1 MAEVIPMMGGR
12 DFAAVGDSTA
22 EYDIHAQSP
31 LVGGEYQHEQQPQ
44 GQQPAAGGDQYA
56 EYSPYPPPHHQ
67 APQAAGGDPVY
78 VSQPP
83 HFDAAPPTHGFQNIN
98 DDSNHQ
104 DSIDEKPRSST
115 NTQVI
120 IDQERLER
128 PMKLFVGQVPKDM
141 AEEDLAFLFEP
152 YGRILDLTIIRDR
165 RSGNHRGCAFV
176 TYESGED
183 AMKVVD
189 EMHGKYTFEGAS
201 WPAQVRPAQGEIDDD
216 LRSDGKFF
224 WCHRWCRFA
233 FSLHQSHSLLFRF
246 PFFKDVSKLFVG
258 QLPRD
263 VDEQFIRELFAPYGE
278 ISSIFVIK
286 KKSETKNGCAFVKFA
301 ERDMAQAA
309 IDSLDGEIRMEG
321 VDKPLKVKFADPNK
335 QQQWQQRGGGTPTRA
350 PVHPNHNDMY
360 MNQRG
365 MMGGGYYMTHPPG
378 SMSPVYPQAVSPEE
392 YSQTDGTPPA
402 AIMTPGMQP
411 PPLMG
416 MPPGAYQHGHESP
429 VPPYHQA
436 MPHPYHQGYV
446 SYGHGPPS
454 PYGHGQ
460 QRQSSPSF
468 GRDARGPPMPRRPRE
483 GPAGANLFIY
493 HLPIDLTDA
502 DLATAFNPFGNVIS
516 AKVYVDRYTGESKG
530 FGFVSYDS
538 VVSAELAIEQMNGF
552 QIGNKRLKVQHKR
565 VSHRPPQ
572 TGLANPEANMPLMAH
587 PLAQPSH
594 HGYYDQHQMP
604 GGPGPYDQNVGSSQ
618 PPQQINVSGLIR
630 DVGALEADDNGS
642 DPQVANE
649 S

>member
-1 MAEVIPMMGGR
+1 MMGGR

-78 VSQPP
+78 GTQPP

-165 RSGNHRGCAFV
+165 RSGSHRGCAFV

-216 LRSDGKFF
+216 LRSD
-224 WCHRWCRFA
+224 
-233 FSLHQSHSLLFRF
+233 
-246 PFFKDVSKLFVG
+246 DVSKLFVG

>member
-1 MAEVIPMMGGR
+1 MVT
-12 DFAAVGDSTA
+12 DDVGCFYIIS
-22 EYDIHAQSP
+22 IS
-31 LVGGEYQHEQQPQ
+31 
-44 GQQPAAGGDQYA
+44 
-56 EYSPYPPPHHQ
+56 YS
-67 APQAAGGDPVY
+67 
-78 VSQPP
+78 S
-83 HFDAAPPTHGFQNIN
+83 
-98 DDSNHQ
+98 
-104 DSIDEKPRSST
+104 
-115 NTQVI
+115 
-120 IDQERLER
+120 
-128 PMKLFVGQVPKDM
+128 
-141 AEEDLAFLFEP
+141 FLFP
-152 YGRILDLTIIRDR
+152 I
-165 RSGNHRGCAFV
+165 
-176 TYESGED
+176 
-183 AMKVVD
+183 
-189 EMHGKYTFEGAS
+189 
-201 WPAQVRPAQGEIDDD
+201 
-216 LRSDGKFF
+216 
-224 WCHRWCRFA
+224 FA
-233 FSLHQSHSLLFRF
+233 
-246 PFFKDVSKLFVG
+246 DVSKLFVG

-278 ISSIFVIK
+278 ISSVFVIK

-301 ERDMAQAA
+301 DRDMAQAA
-309 IDSLDGEIRMEG
+309 INALDGEIRMEG

-446 SYGHGPPS
+446 YGHGPPS

-460 QRQSSPSF
+460 QRQNSPSF
-468 GRDARGPPMPRRPRE
+468 GRDARGPPPVPRRPRE

-538 VVSAELAIEQMNGF
+538 VMSAELAIEQMNGF

-587 PLAQPSH
+587 PLAQPPSH
-594 HGYYDQHQMP
+594 HDYYGQHQMP

-630 DVGALEADDNGS
+630 DVGVLEADDNGS

>member
-31 LVGGEYQHEQQPQ
+31 LVGEYQHEQQPQ

-78 VSQPP
+78 GTQPP

-165 RSGNHRGCAFV
+165 RSGSHRGCAFV

-216 LRSDGKFF
+216 LRSD
-224 WCHRWCRFA
+224 
-233 FSLHQSHSLLFRF
+233 
-246 PFFKDVSKLFVG
+246 DVSKLFVG